1 MTNEERLLQ
10 GFVKGEELSGY
21 STLVKAMIRLW
32 GVTPFGGFGH
42 DSGVT
47 LSQETLPGNIDYRSI
62 IYDNVYNMFLVK
74 SGSNLYYKFQN
85 SELYNDIDTSKGSVS
100 AHKNRFFACKSGYI
114 VMGEVFQYDL
124 SPVLSQITGIN
135 NTLSN
140 HDTRITENHNRTE
153 VLNGNLFALT
163 ERIRV
168 TVDNKLAP
176 FVDISDY
183 PLWNEQMSPN
193 ENLGKVCIDAD
204 NFPDISL
211 KKAVKSPAADT
222 AIWVNAIDQGTI
234 YVFHSSFTNQ
244 DIALT
249 SDSSGSILRPIGMP
263 RSADE
268 SLNLD
273 SHNAVANSIVTK
285 TIRDNEKVWAEAFND
300 LNERTLP
307 IKPLV
312 ISTVDRREDIVLTQD
327 MLGKY
332 VAYDA
337 RQRVAF
343 VAEDNDG
350 LYTRSVTRSDMEAKM
365 FVTADG
371 AYYILDAEGTKL
383 KGLTNN
389 TFDTI
394 LNDTSNNAPTTQ
406 AVKNYVESRIGSILE
421 VKYYAGSAS
430 TLVVPSTKAGA
441 LYLCKDDM
449 RIYEIQSNGS
459 KKALTVA
466 LMIGYMFHVA
476 EVDMMFVLK
485 GDGTNVVKEIGKN
498 VYDTSIN
505 STSTNAPTTK
515 AVYEAVGAAGK
526 VDGAS
531 FVAEDGSPLELPVSS
546 KVIQI
551 PVDANAPVAGNL
563 RLITSDAVARGI
575 STAKSDLDAKI
586 TALESSRLK
595 REVVDAL
602 PDSPSEN
609 TIYLVPVRSQKGD
622 YYNEYLWVASKNAYE
637 LIGTSQTSLEGYTTQ
652 AELNR
657 LKASTTGLS
666 VFIEKGS
673 NNYINILLKD
683 GDKLVF
689 VDTNKSIGETND
701 IYIDYLNDD
710 GTVDTNDSDAPGGEI
725 TVENTYNKIDVRCE
739 DMNNNTAYVTLFI
752 KNNTVTNVGIPV
764 LTKEDIKTIWNN
776 A

>member
-10 GFVKGEELSGY
+10 GFVKGEELSDY
-21 STLVKAMIRLW
+21 SALVKAMIYLW
-32 GVTPFGGFGH
+32 GVTPFDGF
-42 DSGVT
+42 DNTSRSYST
-47 LSQETLPGNIDYRSI
+47 QKYEGNCIPK
-62 IYDNVYNMFLVK
+62 YNTADGCFYYQ
-74 SGSNLYYKFQN
+74 SGSTYYNKFKGD
-85 SELYNDIDTSKGSVS
+85 ELYNYVERGASNPIRLYD
-100 AHKNRFFACKSGYI
+100 RFFACDSGYI
-114 VMGEVFQYDL
+114 AFGKMFKVDL

-183 PLWNEQMSPN
+183 PLWDEQMSPN

-204 NFPDISL
+204 NFPDIAL
-211 KKAVKSPAADT
+211 KKAVKSPAANT

-285 TIRDNEKVWAEAFND
+285 TIRDNERVWAEAFND
-300 LNERTLP
+300 LNGRTLP

-312 ISTVDRREDIVLTQD
+312 ISTADRREDIVLTQD

-337 RQRVAF
+337 RQHVAF
-343 VAEDNDG
+343 VEEDNDG
-350 LYTRSVTRSDMEAKM
+350 LYTRSVTRSEMEAKM

-389 TFDTI
+389 TFDTS
-394 LNDTSNNAPTTQ
+394 LNDTSKNAPTTQ

-421 VKYYAGSAS
+421 VKYHAGPAS
-430 TLVVPSTKAGA
+430 SLVVPSTEAGA

-466 LMIGYMFHVA
+466 LMIGYLFHVA
-476 EVDMMFVLK
+476 ELDMMFVLK

-498 VYDTSIN
+498 VYDASIN

-526 VDGAS
+526 VDGAN
-531 FVAEDGSPLELPVSS
+531 FVAEDGSPMELPVSS

-551 PVDANAPVAGNL
+551 PVDTNAPVAGNL

-575 STAKSDLDAKI
+575 STAKSELDAKI
-586 TALESSRLK
+586 TTLESSKLK

-602 PDSPSEN
+602 PDNPSVN
-609 TIYLVPVRSQKGD
+609 TIYLVPVRNQKGD
-622 YYNEYLWVASKNAYE
+622 YYNEYLWITSKNAYE
-637 LIGTSQTSLEGYTTQ
+637 LIGSSQTSLDGYTTI
-652 AELNR
+652 AEQNR
-657 LKASTTGLS
+657 LIASTTGIDLTLT
-666 VFIEKGS
+666 
-673 NNYINILLKD
+673 YYDD
-683 GDKLVF
+683 GDEDEFATHIKIKVKSGDKIKFVPLSGHNDNDKVCLWLVKGESGNADEISYNQEF
-689 VDTNKSIGETND
+689 TFRTDNNDADFYLSIDATK
-701 IYIDYLNDD
+701 
-710 GTVDTNDSDAPGGEI
+710 TV
-725 TVENTYNKIDVRCE
+725 
-739 DMNNNTAYVTLFI
+739 TAKLFI
-752 KNNTVTNVGIPV
+752 TNNAVTNVGIPV